1 MHPIEHIFYFSC
13 AAIHW
18 IIPSHPIHVVLNLQH
33 AGLTPAQGHVGFE
46 AVIVNGKYNL
56 AGASYFHQLHHRY
69 FECNYGEPDMPF
81 DYWFGTSHDG
91 SDEAHEEMRAKRFA
105 QHKIR
110 TSAV

>member
-1 MHPIEHIFYFSC
+1 M
-13 AAIHW
+13 
-18 IIPSHPIHVVLNLQH
+18 LNLQH

-81 DYWFGTSHDG
+81 DHWFGTSHDG